1 MICRTKEKN
10 KYQEANVLPMHF
22 KQAWAK
28 HWQAY
33 NRDQS
38 CITRKEEGLPKP
50 CISLLPLHLLLSMY
64 KAPCM
69 LHCLYELAKQT
80 PGFQCF
86 DRAGSAA
93 SKQKLSAPLPWVQ
106 SPYNWLCIRPP
117 ISTSKRHD
125 TFLCVYQLTGPVLA
139 RTFSVTA
146 SHRPQAA
153 QSNALQQ
160 PANCW
165 LHISTAWEPLVL
177 SPAQLEPQPT
187 TQAAHPHW
195 DGVW

>member
-1 MICRTKEKN
+1 M
-10 KYQEANVLPMHF
+10 LPVHF

-28 HWQAY
+28 HQQAY
-33 NRDQS
+33 NSDQS

-50 CISLLPLHLLLSMY
+50 CISLPPLHLFLSTY

-80 PGFQCF
+80 LGPQRF
-86 DRAGSAA
+86 DQAGSTA
-93 SKQKLSAPLPWVQ
+93 SKQKLSTPLPWVQ
-106 SPYNWLCIRPP
+106 SSCSWLCIRPP
-117 ISTSKRHD
+117 ISTSKGHD
-125 TFLCVYQLTGPVLA
+125 TFLCVYQLTAPVLEG
-139 RTFSVTA
+139 TFSVTA
-146 SHRPQAA
+146 SCWPQAA

-177 SPAQLEPQPT
+177 SPAQL
-187 TQAAHPHW
+187 
-195 DGVW
+195 